1 MAKEVEAQITTLDDV
16 QAEVTAQI
24 ERDLSDKSAL
34 VLCSIMVAGL
44 TEEAGEVAGLF
55 KRELRNL
62 PKDQERCTR
71 EHYVEELGDVLW
83 YLIGVAITHGIDL
96 QELWDYNVK
105 KLEERYG

>member
-1 MAKEVEAQITTLDDV
+1 MATLKEIQENIFS
-16 QAEVTAQI
+16 QI
-24 ERDLSDKSAL
+24 ERDLSYHSNLAL
-34 VLCSIMVAGL
+34 QSIMISGL
-44 TEEAGEVAGLF
+44 AEEAGEVAGLF

-83 YLIGVAITHGIDL
+83 YLTGVAITHGITL
-96 QELWDYNVK
+96 QELWDYNIK

>member
-1 MAKEVEAQITTLDDV
+1 MGTTLTRV
-16 QAEVTAQI
+16 QDEVAFQI
-24 ERDLSDKSAL
+24 ERDLGQHSELAL
-34 VLCSIMVAGL
+34 KSIMIAGL
-44 TEEAGEVAGLF
+44 AEEAGEVAGLF

-83 YLIGVAITHGIDL
+83 YLAGVAWSQHIDM

>member
-1 MAKEVEAQITTLDDV
+1 MTTLKEVQENIFS
-16 QAEVTAQI
+16 QI
-24 ERDLSDKSAL
+24 ERDLSHHSNLAL
-34 VLCSIMVAGL
+34 KSIMISGL
-44 TEEAGEVAGLF
+44 AEEAGEVAGLY

-83 YLIGVAITHGIDL
+83 YLTGVAITHGITL
-96 QELWDYNVK
+96 QELWDYNIQ

>member
-1 MAKEVEAQITTLDDV
+1 MTTLKEVQENIFS
-16 QAEVTAQI
+16 QI
-24 ERDLSDKSAL
+24 ERDLSYHSNLAL
-34 VLCSIMVAGL
+34 KSIMISGL
-44 TEEAGEVAGLF
+44 AEETGEVAGLF

-83 YLIGVAITHGIDL
+83 YLTGVAITHGITL

>member
-1 MAKEVEAQITTLDDV
+1 MTTLNEI
-16 QAEVTAQI
+16 QESISTQI

-34 VLCSIMVAGL
+34 ALKSIMISGL
-44 TEEAGEVAGLF
+44 AEEAGEVAGLF

-83 YLIGVAITHGIDL
+83 YLTGVAWSQGIDL
-96 QELWDYNVK
+96 QEMWDYNVK